1 MFDTTK
7 VLRPFSNYF
16 FIGNLLQD
24 NLVYKSNLVSKS
36 TANSTKKKKK
46 TFTLSN
52 KNLNRK
58 KQLNEEKRNKYKPS
72 Q

>member
-7 VLRPFSNYF
+7 VLRPFSNYL

-24 NLVYKSNLVSKS
+24 NLVYKSNLVPKS
-36 TANSTKKKKK
+36 TANSTKKKKP
-46 TFTLSN
+46 FNLIN